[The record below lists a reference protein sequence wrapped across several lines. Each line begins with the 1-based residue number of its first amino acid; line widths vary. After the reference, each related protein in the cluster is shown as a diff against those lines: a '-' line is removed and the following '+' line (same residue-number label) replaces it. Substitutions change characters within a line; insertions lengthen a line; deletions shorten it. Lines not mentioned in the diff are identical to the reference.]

1 MRVPALLIS
10 SQIAPGTLFRA
21 SNAASGNNPASYLD
35 HTSIM
40 RTVFDWLFGTGAVS
54 LTNRD
59 QSAPNVAAVLTEATG
74 TNAGIAASALQAIS
88 WPPPIKSSADDLA
101 ALRAADP
108 FTRRREE
115 MKRRQR
121 GT

>member
-1 MRVPALLIS
+1 MTS
-10 SQIAPGTLFRA
+10 SQKKPSHLAGEGRTLFRA

-59 QSAPNVAAVLTEATG
+59 QRAHERDPVNRTLAAPVHMFAEATIMSVIS
-74 TNAGIAASALQAIS
+74 IARWRHL
-88 WPPPIKSSADDLA
+88 
-101 ALRAADP
+101 
-108 FTRRREE
+108 FTWSP
-115 MKRRQR
+115 MA
-121 GT
+121 